1 MPREELNDVNLE
13 DLLIYFSE
21 VKSRVGL
28 HRINLNTDVWYIC
41 QLKYPETKVIVLKR
55 LGEREYLE
63 KYVEF
68 MPKSVLR
75 QFKTGVLTDF
85 LEDFYDKY
93 YNTVEYRNWLEE
105 MNTTSNR
112 MADRY
117 GEPLPEEPKPNWIK
131 YIEEILINREELL
144 ETAKRKTGTMIM
156 TPTIV
161 KKRRR

>member
-1 MPREELNDVNLE
+1 LSKNIRDEG
-13 DLLIYFSE
+13 YS
-21 VKSRVGL
+21 
-28 HRINLNTDVWYIC
+28 
-41 QLKYPETKVIVLKR
+41 LKER

-75 QFKTGVLTDF
+75 HKTGVLIF
-85 LEDFYDKY
+85 RRLLHDKY

-131 YIEEILINREELL
+131 YRGNSYKQRRTIGNRK
-144 ETAKRKTGTMIM
+144 AKKQGL
-156 TPTIV
+156 
-161 KKRRR
+161 